1 MSGFDDP
8 RGLPRWLR
16 RRIAA
21 VLADGVEHFGGSVVL
36 WHALWQGALA
46 ATELTAYAAVCLAV
60 QLALSHPR
68 RLAAAAAGLRA
79 RLRAAV
85 SRLRLGALVV
95 ARGVGG
101 YDRVRTTA
109 V

>member
-1 MSGFDDP
+1 M
-8 RGLPRWLR
+8 
-16 RRIAA
+16 
-21 VLADGVEHFGGSVVL
+21 LALYGG
-36 WHALWQGALA
+36 
-46 ATELTAYAAVCLAV
+46 VCLAV

-68 RLAAAAAGLRA
+68 RLVAAAAGLRA